1 MRLLLIED
9 DAMIGETV
17 RDLLAA
23 EGLDVDWRQDGESAE
38 EALSGPG
45 FQMVLLDLT
54 LPGKDGLLLLQEMRE
69 RGDRTPVIIT
79 TARDAS
85 TQVVAGL
92 NAGADDY
99 VVKPYGVEEVMARIR
114 AVLRRIS
121 TPSPQD
127 AVYRHGTVSIQR
139 ASRTATVEGRVVVL
153 TSKEWALLD
162 LLLEQPGQV
171 LGRQAIATGLFEN
184 AHGAASLSIESFVHD
199 LRRKLGSD
207 LIETMRDGGGYRIRA
222 PEPRLGELG

>member
-17 RDLLAA
+17 RDLLVA
-23 EGLDVDWRQDGESAE
+23 EGLEVDWRQDGEAAE
-38 EALSGPG
+38 VALTGPA

-54 LPGKDGLLLLQEMRE
+54 LPRKDGLVLLQEMRE
-69 RGDRTPVIIT
+69 RGDQTPVIVT

-85 TQVVAGL
+85 AQVVAGL

-114 AVLRRIS
+114 AVLRRNAAPA
-121 TPSPQD
+121 TQD
-127 AVYRHGTVSIQR
+127 SHYRYGPVSIQR
-139 ASRTATVEGRVVVL
+139 ASRLATVEGRVVVL

-162 LLLEQPGQV
+162 LLMEQPGQA
-171 LGRQAIATGLFEN
+171 LGRQAIAAGLSEN
-184 AHGAASLSIESFVHD
+184 VHGTASHSIESFVHD

-207 LIETMRDGGGYRIRA
+207 LIETLRDGGGYRIRRS
-222 PEPRLGELG
+222 EPRLA